1 VGPAPGGSTPG
12 DRAPP
17 EDAAIIP
24 HPTSSLVV
32 ATYNW
37 AEALAAVLASVRNQ
51 VVLPTE
57 VIVADDGSG
66 DPTRRVI
73 EAAAADFPCPVVHV
87 WHPDDGFKLAQ
98 IRNKAVARARGSYVI
113 QIDGDML
120 LHRAFVK
127 DHLDASR
134 PGYFV
139 GGSRAFLDA
148 DASQEVLSGGPLPG
162 ALAPGVRNRLN
173 ALRFAPL
180 GRTLAPFVPARDLMR
195 VRGGNMGF
203 WLEDFIAVNGYDESF
218 VGWGREDTD
227 LVARLHRRGLR
238 RRWFKLQ
245 GVAFHLHHR
254 EASRATLA
262 KNEDLLRRALASGR
276 DHCEVGIDQYL
287 TRTP

>member
-1 VGPAPGGSTPG
+1 MK
-12 DRAPP
+12 
-17 EDAAIIP
+17 P
-24 HPTSSLVV
+24 HPTSSLIV

-37 AEALAAVLASVRNQ
+37 PEALAAVLSSVRAQ
-51 VVLPTE
+51 VELPTE
-57 VIVADDGSG
+57 LVIADDGSKE
-66 DPTRRVI
+66 PTRRLI
-73 EAAAADFPCPVVHV
+73 EDAARDFPCPVVHV

-98 IRNKAVARARGSYVI
+98 IRNKAVARARGAYVI

-120 LHRAFVK
+120 LHPAFVK
-127 DHLDASR
+127 DHLDAAT

-139 GGSRAFLDA
+139 GGSRALLSA
-148 DASQEVLSGGPLPG
+148 DASTAVLAGGAPPGPLG
-162 ALAPGVRNRLN
+162 RGVRNRLN

-180 GRTLAPFVPARDLMR
+180 GRALAPVVPARDLMR

-203 WLEDFIAVNGYDESF
+203 WLADFIAVNGYDESF

-262 KNEDLLRRALASGR
+262 RNDDLLRRALASGR
-276 DHCEVGIDQYL
+276 DHCEDGIAQYL
-287 TRTP
+287 PRAP